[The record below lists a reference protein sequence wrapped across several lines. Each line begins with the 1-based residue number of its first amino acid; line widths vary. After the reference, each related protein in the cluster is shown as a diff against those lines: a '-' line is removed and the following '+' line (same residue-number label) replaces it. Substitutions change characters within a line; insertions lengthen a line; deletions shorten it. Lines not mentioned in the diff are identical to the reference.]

1 MKKVL
6 ALVLAVMMLA
16 TTAFAATVTNPGSEA
31 TNGFKNWLPGKTISV
46 NDSGIVN
53 EGGVNEDGTA
63 VTYILASDPK
73 AQNVNAPTTDD
84 GEVIVKSINTDNYTI
99 TGIKYNDGKKLVD
112 SIAINNSNEKV
123 EIKLK
128 QQYGKTSSSNLDLV
142 FTLKGKKVG
151 KTFKPENIVV
161 RIQGTVGYKLD
172 TATLKINTS
181 GDVRAAA
188 NAEIANGTF
197 KDSSNLSEIFAN
209 SERVLW
215 EVDKV
220 AGGENYG
227 DLDYTTADPDVDI
240 TARVY
245 DGDKLYLYSNVD
257 PITDVL
263 RAFADEDAEISFL
276 NHPNT
281 TFNST
286 ATARIYK
293 EEGETYFY
301 EWVDGKLV
309 SMNGKGIDA
318 GSAGINKKV
327 NWDED
332 EGCYILKTRT
342 MPETLVMS
350 DKPLPVDAIEAPEDT
365 APANPDT
372 GANDVVGIATAL
384 AAVALVSAAAV
395 SLKK

>member
-53 EGGVNEDGTA
+53 KGGANEDGTP
-63 VTYILASDPK
+63 VTYILASNPK

-188 NAEIANGTF
+188 NAEIANDIF

-365 APANPDT
+365 TPANPDT